1 MKFQVLSSLLPKVQ
15 EKIAYYRKRF
25 TKYSYGQLFIH
36 ISDPYVIKNVN
47 KRAYQVVDIDV
58 DGEYKI
64 LGWKFI
70 ASLEWLPEAN
80 TNLVK
85 SVEPACTV
93 PSKYL
98 SSTCCEHCHSNR
110 ERIYTVVIFNEET
123 KEFKQVGRQCVK
135 DYIGADVE
143 SYLSYLSLFTSMTEW
158 FNSLPEESKNPH
170 DNLFEVDEVLA
181 QTVEEVA
188 HCGYTSQKTISN
200 WFDTNGYDCEYC
212 PLVKTSTNVY
222 HIMNKTTGSDF
233 CELVRPAYTV
243 TEDTIKKVAE
253 IKSFVSELED
263 TDEYIHNIKALLQT
277 SYIDNKNLG
286 LVVSSVGYYLRETA
300 ARAEAKKEAIS
311 DYVGSVREK
320 IEFISKPIVVNTFET
335 DFGVSRLY
343 KFTDH
348 GNVIMWSTG
357 KYLNPDIE
365 YKIKATIKEHSIFR
379 NIKQT
384 FVTRGKVL
392 EETI

>member
-1 MKFQVLSSLLPKVQ
+1 MKFQVLFSLLPTVQ
-15 EKIAYYRKRF
+15 EKIANYRKRF
-25 TKYSYGQLFIH
+25 TKYNYGQLFVH
-36 ISDPYVIKNVN
+36 ISDPYVIENTD
-47 KRAYQVVDIDV
+47 KRTFQVVDVDV

-64 LGWKFI
+64 PGWKFI

-93 PSKYL
+93 PVEYL
-98 SSTCCEHCHSNR
+98 SSTRCEHCHSNR

-143 SYLSYLSLFTSMTEW
+143 SYLSYLSLFTSMTDW
-158 FNSLPEESKNPH
+158 LNSLPKEPKNSQ
-170 DNLFEVDEVLA
+170 DNLFKVDDVLA

-188 HCGYTSQKTISN
+188 HCGYVSQKTISN

-222 HIMNKTTGSDF
+222 HIMNETTGEGSY
-233 CELVRPAYTV
+233 ELVRPAYAV
-243 TEDTIKKVAE
+243 TEDTIKKVEE
-253 IKSFVSELED
+253 IKSFVSQLED
-263 TDEYIHNIKALLQT
+263 TDEYTHNIKALLQT
-277 SYIDNKNLG
+277 SYIDNKSLG

-300 ARAEAKKEAIS
+300 ARAEAQKEAVS
-311 DYVGSVREK
+311 DYVGNIGEK
-320 IEFISKPIVVNTFET
+320 IEFISKPTVVNTVET
-335 DFGVSRLY
+335 EFGVSRLY

-357 KYLNPDIE
+357 KYLDPDIE
-365 YKIKATIKEHSIFR
+365 YKIKATIKEHSTFR
-379 NIKQT
+379 SVKQT